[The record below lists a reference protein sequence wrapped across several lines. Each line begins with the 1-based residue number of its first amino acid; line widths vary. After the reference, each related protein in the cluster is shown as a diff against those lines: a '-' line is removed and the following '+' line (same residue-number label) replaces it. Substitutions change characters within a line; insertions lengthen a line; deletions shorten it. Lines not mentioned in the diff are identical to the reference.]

1 MKTKPGFNTL
11 IIITLLLTWAPL
23 SAQTGEW
30 KLKKQA
36 DGLKVYLR
44 DAENSNIKEVKIET
58 TFDASLSSVIAVLKD
73 VPAYSKWI
81 YKCSA
86 AERLEPGA
94 NTSSVYYCG
103 IDFPWPLSDRDF
115 IAKSKLR
122 QDPNSK
128 HVFIDVQC
136 APAYLPEKDGFVR
149 IKKMNINYEF
159 IPLPGNKVKMNYRL
173 HSDPGGALPAWLI
186 NLAVDNGPV
195 NTIKGMREMLKE
207 DKYRN
212 AKLAFLEE

>member
-1 MKTKPGFNTL
+1 MKTKPGFNAL
-11 IIITLLLTWAPL
+11 IIKILLLAYAPL

-81 YKCSA
+81 YKCST
-86 AERLEPGA
+86 AERLEPG
-94 NTSSVYYCG
+94 TSTSGVYYCG

-115 IAKSKLR
+115 IARSKIR
-122 QDPNSK
+122 QDSKTK
-128 HVFIDVQC
+128 HVFIDVRC
-136 APAYLPEKDGFVR
+136 VPTYLPEKDGFVR
-149 IKKMNINYEF
+149 IEKLDIQYEF
-159 IPLPGNKVKMNYRL
+159 IPLSDNKVKMNYRL

-207 DKYRN
+207 DRYRN